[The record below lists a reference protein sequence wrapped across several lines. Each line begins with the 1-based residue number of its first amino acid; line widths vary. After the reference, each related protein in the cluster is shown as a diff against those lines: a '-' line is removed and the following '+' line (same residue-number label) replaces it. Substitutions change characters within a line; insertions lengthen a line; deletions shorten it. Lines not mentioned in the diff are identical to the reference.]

1 MPNDSDGAEE
11 PLITHH
17 EDDLPLSGDA
27 ESTAV
32 PGRFVWTLTFAAA
45 LSGLLF
51 GYEYVFPTQTS
62 YTITS

>member
-1 MPNDSDGAEE
+1 MPLNSDGAEE
-11 PLITHH
+11 PLITHD
-17 EDDLPLSGDA
+17 EDAFLPEDA

-51 GYEYVFPTQTS
+51 GYEYVFFS
-62 YTITS
+62 YQV